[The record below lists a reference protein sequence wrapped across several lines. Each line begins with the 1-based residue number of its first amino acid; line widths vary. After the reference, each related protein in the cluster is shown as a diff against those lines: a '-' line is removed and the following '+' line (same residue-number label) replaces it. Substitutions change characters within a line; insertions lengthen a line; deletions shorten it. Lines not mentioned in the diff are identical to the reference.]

1 MSPPTLPQELID
13 EIIDQFG
20 ETDMSNE
27 NRFFNRRVLAT
38 LSMVARAWKE
48 RSQKHL
54 FSTIDFRKL
63 SSINLTESSLDEL
76 ARVLS
81 LTKDLIID
89 GCWEALS
96 QDDSAPAAF
105 LRRFRNLESLSLANL
120 YLTGFSP
127 EQLSACFGHFG
138 ETVTHLE
145 LEGEAS
151 SDTLIHLASMFPR
164 LDVLYISITRVHTER
179 GRSISREELPTTGS
193 FQGYLYLYTLSEEH
207 NNFLS
212 FLSSASPRFDTIR
225 VADSNTG
232 DGVGKLLNSS
242 ATSLELLEL
251 FVDEDEPLGELLDPL
266 NQFLC

>member
-1 MSPPTLPQELID
+1 MTPPTLPREIID

-27 NRFFNRRVLAT
+27 NRPYNRHVLAT

-54 FSTIDFRKL
+54 FSTINLRKL
-63 SSINLTESSLDEL
+63 SSMNLTESDLNEL
-76 ARVLS
+76 APVLS

-89 GCWEALS
+89 GCWEAPS
-96 QDDSAPAAF
+96 QYDPTPTAF
-105 LRRFRNLESLSLANL
+105 LRRFRNLESLFLANL
-120 YLTGFSP
+120 FLTRFSS
-127 EQLSACFGHFG
+127 EQLSACFSHFG

-145 LEGEAS
+145 LKGEAN
-151 SDTLIHLASMFPR
+151 SDALIYLTSMFPR
-164 LDVLYISITRVHTER
+164 LAVLYISITRVRTGG
-179 GRSISREELPTTGS
+179 GRSTSRELPTTGS
-193 FQGYLYLYTLSEEH
+193 FQGYLYIYNLSEEH

-212 FLSSASPRFDTIR
+212 FLSSTSPRFDTIR
-225 VADSNTG
+225 VAEIDLG

-242 ATSLELLEL
+242 ATSLESLEL
-251 FVDEDEPLGELLDPL
+251 ILDESDPLGELPDPL

>member
-1 MSPPTLPQELID
+1 MTLPTLPQEIID

-20 ETDMSNE
+20 ETALSNE
-27 NRFFNRRVLAT
+27 NRFSNKRVLAS

-54 FSTIDFRKL
+54 FSAIDFRKL
-63 SSINLTESSLDEL
+63 SSINLTEYGLNEL
-76 ARVLS
+76 APVFS
-81 LTKDLIID
+81 LTRDLNID

-96 QDDSAPAAF
+96 QYDPAPAAF
-105 LRRFRNLESLSLANL
+105 LRCFRNLEALSLADW

-151 SDTLIHLASMFPR
+151 SDSLIYLTSMFPR
-164 LDVLYISITRVHTER
+164 LDVLKITITRVRAEG
-179 GRSISREELPTTGS
+179 GRSISQEELPTTGS
-193 FQGYLYLYTLSEEH
+193 FRGYLHLRALSKGH
-207 NNFLS
+207 NNFLA
-212 FLSSASPRFDTIR
+212 FLSSTSPRFDTIR
-225 VADSNTG
+225 LIDCNTG
-232 DGVGKLLNSS
+232 DGVGRLLNSS

-251 FVDEDEPLGELLDPL
+251 YFDGDDPLGEFSDPL
-266 NQFLC
+266 SQFLY